1 MSVVIAALFESHC
14 SILAS
19 SHHGAINFFFPRV
32 LRTGGKRKGVPRC
45 STADSCGPN
54 KEILDK
60 SREVFAVQRSC
71 LHYSRASVFGYLVPR
86 FSFHLVASVSSN
98 LLPLESL
105 RRRREHSESFYYGL
119 GDPPLAD
126 RKNAPGI
133 LADLETIY
141 ARCIAGNR

>member
-1 MSVVIAALFESHC
+1 MQRYFNR
-14 SILAS
+14 AS
-19 SHHGAINFFFPRV
+19 SSNHFSVSIANERKKERSSPGVP
-32 LRTGGKRKGVPRC
+32 LRTR
-45 STADSCGPN
+45 GPN

-60 SREVFAVQRSC
+60 SREVFAVRPC

-105 RRRREHSESFYYGL
+105 RRPRTFGILLLRIRRSTVNQPE
-119 GDPPLAD
+119 
-126 RKNAPGI
+126 RMPGI

-141 ARCIAGNR
+141 ARCIAGVNENSLNLT